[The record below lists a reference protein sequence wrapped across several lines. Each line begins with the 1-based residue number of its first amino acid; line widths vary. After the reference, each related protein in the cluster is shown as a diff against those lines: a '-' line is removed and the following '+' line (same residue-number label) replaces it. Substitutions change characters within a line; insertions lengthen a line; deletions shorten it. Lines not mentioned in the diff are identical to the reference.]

1 MTEQELITS
10 MQALTGDAQT
20 VLANLVLF
28 AEQDTTVTFTLSNGQ
43 TVTIPSLPKQISAYA
58 TQQAADR
65 LSFLQNFGGV
75 PASQTLTRDL
85 ASRIATVTTTFATGY
100 RTVQTLTRNATTG
113 RVTTVQIVCE
123 DNLGTVLVTITKT
136 IQRTNGLYS
145 GVA

>member
-65 LSFLQNFGGV
+65 LAFLQNFGGL
-75 PASQTLTRDL
+75 PSSQSVTRDS
-85 ASRIATVTTTFATGY
+85 ASRLSSVSSTFANNYQTIQAFTRNVQTGQIEAVTVTCKDPSGTTIW
-100 RTVQTLTRNATTG
+100 TLN
-113 RVTTVQIVCE
+113 
-123 DNLGTVLVTITKT
+123 KT
-136 IQRTNGLYS
+136 INRSGGRYS
-145 GVA
+145 GV